1 VQKTLQAYIADKKK
15 QNFLI
20 YGLGQAFN
28 LVTPVIVVPHIVKV
42 CGEEGLGKIGY
53 GFALALFLILVV
65 DYSFEIKGTKEV
77 SENRHDPKLLAR
89 IFNTTLFSK
98 LMLFAAVAAIA
109 FLLITTIPFFNREG
123 KLFGFSMA
131 IVLAQVFNPI
141 WYLQGLE
148 NYKAVSLINI
158 FSKSLY
164 LILIYLLIN
173 NHNDYVLVNLLL
185 GLSALLFNLGGLIY
199 LLTRHGIKVILP
211 PVGQIMDIL
220 KADFT
225 FCVSQLFLSARQL
238 SPLVL
243 TGYFLGDFAA
253 GQYKLIEQVITLFR
267 TFIQVFLRYFY
278 PLACYKAQEGM
289 VYGFNFWKR
298 YSAVNLLLVSAGA
311 VFLSFFPEEILGFFN
326 ASQQTIRELS
336 GLFRLA
342 LIIPVLMACSL
353 PMEQLMFIM
362 GRNKI
367 YVRIAI
373 FVTAVNIVAILILVK
388 DYLVPGVIIS
398 LVVAE
403 ILFIIL
409 YFKNSCLHLSR
420 KTEQ

>member
-1 VQKTLQAYIADKKK
+1 MQKTLQAYIKDKKK

-28 LVTPVIVVPHIVKV
+28 LVTPVIVVPHIVRV
-42 CGEEGLGKIGY
+42 CGEAGLGKIGY

-77 SENRHDPKLLAR
+77 SENRHDPKSLQG

-98 LMLFAAVAAIA
+98 LMLFAVVATIA
-109 FLLITTIPFFNREG
+109 FVLITAIPFFNRESS
-123 KLFGFSMA
+123 LFTFSMA
-131 IVLAQVFNPI
+131 IVLAQVLNPI
-141 WYLQGLE
+141 WFLQGLE

-158 FSKSLY
+158 CSKLLY

-173 NHNDYVLVNLLL
+173 NQGDYILVNLLL
-185 GLSALLFNLGGLIY
+185 GLATLLFNLGGLVF
-199 LLTRHGIKVILP
+199 LLSRYQIQLNLP
-211 PVGQIMDIL
+211 PVRHIMDIL
-220 KADFT
+220 KADFS
-225 FCVSQLFLSARQL
+225 FCMSQLFLSARQL

-278 PLACYKAQEGM
+278 PLACYKAQEGIA
-289 VYGFNFWKR
+289 YGFNFWKR

-311 VFLSFFPEEILGFFN
+311 LLLSFFPEEILGFFN
-326 ASQQTIRELS
+326 ASPQTIAELS
-336 GLFRLA
+336 GLFRFA

-353 PMEQLMFIM
+353 PMEQLMFIV

-367 YVRIAI
+367 YVRIAV
-373 FVTAVNIVAILILVK
+373 FVTAINIFMILILIK
-388 DYLVPGVIIS
+388 NYQVPGVIIS

-409 YFKNSCLHLSR
+409 YFKNSYLHLSR